1 MTADIVFVT
10 EDLEI
15 DALTC
20 TVPSQAEKFST
31 KWEDPGTFSA
41 LSFCIIILNYY
52 DYHYGYDSALSFYI
66 ITLRYN

>member
-1 MTADIVFVT
+1 MFVT
-10 EDLEI
+10 DDLEI
-15 DALTC
+15 DELTC

-41 LSFCIIILNYY
+41 LSFCIIILNY

-66 ITLRYN
+66 IILHYN